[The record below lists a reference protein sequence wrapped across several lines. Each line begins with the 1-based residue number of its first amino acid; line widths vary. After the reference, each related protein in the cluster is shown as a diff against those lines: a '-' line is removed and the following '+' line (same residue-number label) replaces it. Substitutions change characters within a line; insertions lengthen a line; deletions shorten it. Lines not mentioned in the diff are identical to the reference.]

1 MPPVPESRE
10 RYLLYAPPRAALK
23 KTQRPSRQ
31 PVDPAQPWISDHPW
45 RPQGMDPDGA
55 PDFRGALLG
64 RGAVLALIALF
75 NLGLASPYLVLKIV
89 ILACDLAG
97 LLILFESLLKI
108 WHWLRHP
115 RTLMRWTTF
124 PAFPGGRLEGTVT
137 LRPRQHVM
145 SSIQVR
151 LRCVREE
158 RVEYSAPDGPTSHL
172 EPYVIY
178 EQSFETLPPGE
189 TLRELPL
196 AFDLPADLPGNDL
209 GRDEATYWQV
219 ALRIPVPG
227 PDVEAVFLAPVYAI
241 KDEEDP

>member
-1 MPPVPESRE
+1 MPSVPESRE

-23 KTQRPSRQ
+23 KTQRPNRQ
-31 PVDPAQPWISDHPW
+31 PVDPAQPWTSDHLW
-45 RPQGMDPDGA
+45 RPQGMRPDDA
-55 PDFRGALLG
+55 RDVRGAALG
-64 RGAVLALIALF
+64 RVAIVVLIALL
-75 NLGLASPYLVLKIV
+75 NLGLASPSLVLRIV
-89 ILACDLAG
+89 IYACDLAG
-97 LLILFESLLKI
+97 LLIVFDSLLKI
-108 WHWLRHP
+108 VHWLRHP
-115 RTLMRWTTF
+115 RTRMRWTTF
-124 PAFPGGRLEGTVT
+124 PAFLGGRLEGTVT
-137 LRPRQHVM
+137 LQPRQHVM

-158 RVEYSAPDGPTSHL
+158 RVEHPTQDGPTSYL

-209 GRDEATYWQV
+209 GSAEATYWQV

-227 PDVEAVFLAPVYAI
+227 PDVEAVFLAPVYARSAS
-241 KDEEDP
+241 

>member
-1 MPPVPESRE
+1 MPSVPESRE

-23 KTQRPSRQ
+23 KTQRPNRQ
-31 PVDPAQPWISDHPW
+31 PVDPAQPWTSDHLW
-45 RPQGMDPDGA
+45 RPQGMRPDDA
-55 PDFRGALLG
+55 RDVRGAALG
-64 RGAVLALIALF
+64 RVAIVVLIALL
-75 NLGLASPYLVLKIV
+75 NLGLASPSLVLRIV
-89 ILACDLAG
+89 IYACDLAG
-97 LLILFESLLKI
+97 LLIVFDSLLKI
-108 WHWLRHP
+108 VHWLRHP
-115 RTLMRWTTF
+115 RTRMRWTTF
-124 PAFPGGRLEGTVT
+124 PAFLGGRLEGTAT
-137 LRPRQHVM
+137 LQPRQHVM

-158 RVEYSAPDGPTSHL
+158 RVEHPTQDGPTSYL

-209 GRDEATYWQV
+209 GSAEATYWQV

-227 PDVEAVFLAPVYAI
+227 PDVEAVFLAPVYARSAS
-241 KDEEDP
+241 